1 MSILVYTENFN
12 GKFKKSAFELA
23 SYAKET
29 ANLLGTTATAITV
42 GTPAEGEADKL
53 SNYGIEKLLTVSQ
66 DAFGG
71 FSAQAYAATVAK
83 AASAE
88 SASIIIFGSNP
99 TGEAIAPRVAVRLDA
114 GLASGAVALP
124 TALPFIVKKRAYSG
138 KAYADFE
145 LTSDIKVI
153 TLTQNAFKLVE
164 NPGSLTVE
172 SFDAEVPAASSS
184 AKVTDVVVSS
194 EKLSVNDAEV
204 LVSAGRGLKGPENW
218 GMIEEMA
225 DILGGTTC
233 CSRPVSDLD
242 WRPHSE
248 HVGQTGKVVAPNLY
262 IAVGISGAIQHL
274 AGVNSSKV
282 IVVINTDADAPFFE
296 AADYGIVGDAFEVVP
311 KLNEAFKAFKA
322 NS

>member
-1 MSILVYTENFN
+1 MSVLVYTENWN
-12 GKFKKSAFELA
+12 GAFKKSAFELA
-23 SYAKET
+23 SYAK
-29 ANLLGTTATAITV
+29 ATAALLNSSAIAVTV
-42 GTPAEGEADKL
+42 GKLADGELEKL
-53 SNYGIEKLLTVSQ
+53 ANYGIEKMITI
-66 DAFGG
+66 DEAAFSG
-71 FSAQAYAATVAK
+71 FSAQAYGATVAK
-83 AASAE
+83 VAIAQNAE
-88 SASIIIFGSNP
+88 VVIFGNNP

-114 GLASGAVALP
+114 GLATGAMQLP
-124 TALPFIVKKRAYSG
+124 TNAPFTVRKRAYSG
-138 KAYADFE
+138 KAFADFVIE
-145 LTSDIKVI
+145 SAVKVI
-153 TLTQNAFKLVE
+153 TLTQNSFKLIEQPVAISEE
-164 NPGSLTVE
+164 N
-172 SFDAEVPAASSS
+172 FDAEIPANAG
-184 AKVTDVVVSS
+184 AVKVTDLVKAS
-194 EKLSVNDAEV
+194 EKLSVNDAEI

-296 AADYGIVGDAFEVVP
+296 AADYGIVGDAFDVVP
-311 KLNEAFKAFKA
+311 KLNEALKAFKA